1 MVLAVSLTST
11 VTCKRTSL
19 SARRRPLRVQSRASS
34 NGPEAPRPESNLLQ
48 QMKTGATHFS
58 QVIATHEQQRFDT
71 LSNRYKIS

>member
-19 SARRRPLRVQSRASS
+19 PSRRRVLRVQSRASS

-58 QVIATHEQQRFDT
+58 QVLATHEQQPFDAP
-71 LSNRYKIS
+71 SNRFSIS

>member
-19 SARRRPLRVQSRASS
+19 PGCRRPLRVQSRASS